1 MITLKKIIPA
11 GLLFSGL
18 ILITAQSY
26 ADCSVNSSGNVSI
39 GKVPSITLAENGV
52 QSSQFSAGLSCSG
65 FSLAL
70 ANTTYLKY
78 RVDQMPANYINSVT
92 GERLTVNYLDTNS
105 NPITVGQE
113 RDLSSFTIINFF
125 TGPNGALPFYAKINP
140 GQAVSPGIYRAET
153 PFKVKWYYSVPALAV
168 IGIGIFFESPGFSRG
183 LPIIGGF
190 RWGTGSDASLN
201 LSIEVLPDC
210 RISTNDVNFGTAAFA
225 DAFTPVKTSMGIR
238 CSVKTPYK
246 VSLNDGLYPQNGN
259 QRAMKSGTGNNYMSY
274 EIYKNSSTE
283 RWGRNNEQWLSDV
296 ATTNPGIYDANTQ
309 QGYAFTT
316 KILETNSLSL
326 PAGQYS
332 DTVTVQVEF

>member
-11 GLLFSGL
+11 GFLFSGL

-52 QSSQFSAGLSCSG
+52 QSSQFSAGLSCGG
-65 FSLAL
+65 FSLAAL
-70 ANTTYLKY
+70 NTTYLKY
-78 RVDQMPANYINSVT
+78 RVDQMPINYINSVT
-92 GERLTVNYLDTNS
+92 GERLIVNYLDTNS
-105 NPITVGQE
+105 NPISVGQE
-113 RDLSSFTIINFF
+113 RDLSGFTIINFF

-140 GQAVSPGIYRAET
+140 GQTVSPGIYRSET
-153 PFKVKWYYSVPALAV
+153 PFKVKWYYSVPAIAV
-168 IGIGIFFESPGFSRG
+168 IGIGFFFESPGFKRPGIFSD
-183 LPIIGGF
+183 LN
-190 RWGTGSDASLN
+190 WGSGSDASLN

-210 RISTNDVNFGTAAFA
+210 RIATNDVNFGTAAFA
-225 DAFTPVKTSMGIR
+225 SEFQPVKTSMGIR

-259 QRAMKSGTGNNYMSY
+259 QRAMKSETGNNYMSY
-274 EIYKNSSTE
+274 EIYKNSTTE

-296 ATTNPGIYDANTQ
+296 ATTNPGIYDGNTQ

-316 KILETNSLSL
+316 KILDTNSLSL
-326 PAGQYS
+326 PAGKYS

>member
-1 MITLKKIIPA
+1 MITLKKIILA

-52 QSSQFSAGLSCSG
+52 QSSQFSAGLSCGG

-70 ANTTYLKY
+70 ANMTYLKY

-92 GERLTVNYLDTNS
+92 GERLIVNYLDTNS
-105 NPITVGQE
+105 NPINVGQE

-125 TGPNGALPFYAKINP
+125 TGPNGSLPFYAKINP
-140 GQAVSPGIYRAET
+140 GQTVSPGIYRSET
-153 PFKVKWYYSVPALAV
+153 PFKVKWYYSVPAIAV
-168 IGIGIFFESPGFSRG
+168 IGIGFFFESPGFKRPGIFSD
-183 LPIIGGF
+183 LN
-190 RWGTGSDASLN
+190 WGSGSDASLN

-210 RISTNDVNFGTAAFA
+210 RIATNDVNFGTAAFA
-225 DAFTPVKTSMGIR
+225 SEFQPVKTSMGIR

-259 QRAMKSGTGNNYMSY
+259 QRAMKSETGNNYMSY
-274 EIYKNSSTE
+274 EIYKNSTTE

-296 ATTNPGIYDANTQ
+296 ATTNPGIYDGNTQ

-316 KILETNSLSL
+316 KILDTNSLSL
-326 PAGQYS
+326 PAGKYS

>member
-18 ILITAQSY
+18 ILIAAQSY
-26 ADCSVNSSGNVSI
+26 ADCNVNSSGNVSI
-39 GKVPSITLAENGV
+39 GKVPSITLAESGV

-65 FSLAL
+65 FGLVFSSI
-70 ANTTYLKY
+70 YYIKY
-78 RVDQMPANYINSVT
+78 RVDQMPINYINSVT
-92 GERLTVNYLDTNS
+92 GERLTVNYLDTKNEA
-105 NPITVGQE
+105 ITLGQE
-113 RDLSSFTIINFF
+113 VDMSTYSLINIFKESGGSLQF
-125 TGPNGALPFYAKINP
+125 NARVNP

-153 PFKVKWYYSVPALAV
+153 SFKVKWYYSIAYFGAGALALHD
-168 IGIGIFFESPGFSRG
+168 ESPGFNRG
-183 LPIIGGF
+183 TWPIIPF
-190 RWGTGSDASLN
+190 SWGSGSDATFD

-210 RISTNDVNFGTAAFA
+210 RIATNDVNFGTAAFA

-259 QRAMKSGTGNNYMSY
+259 QRAMKSETGNNYMSY
-274 EIYKNSSTE
+274 EIYKNSTTE
-283 RWGRNNEQWLSDV
+283 RWGKNNEQWLSDV
-296 ATTNPGIYDANTQ
+296 ATTNPSIYNANTQ

-316 KILETNSLSL
+316 KILDTNSQSL
-326 PAGQYS
+326 PAGKYS

>member
-26 ADCSVNSSGNVSI
+26 ADCSVNSSGNISI
-39 GKVPSITLAENGV
+39 GEVPSITLTENGV

-70 ANTTYLKY
+70 ANMTYLKY
-78 RVDQMPANYINSVT
+78 RVDQMPINYINSAT
-92 GERLTVNYLDTNS
+92 GERLVVNYLDTNN
-105 NPITVGQE
+105 NPINAGQE
-113 RDLSSFTIINFF
+113 RDLSTFTIINLF
-125 TGPNGALPFYAKINP
+125 TGPNGELPFYAKINQ
-140 GQAVSPGIYRAET
+140 GQAVSPGIYQSET
-153 PFKVKWYYSVPALAV
+153 PFNVKWYYSVPALAL
-168 IGIGIFFESPGFSRG
+168 IGIGVFFESPDFQRPGVRSD
-183 LPIIGGF
+183 LN
-190 RWGTGSDASLN
+190 WGSGSDSSIN

-210 RISTNDVNFGTAAFA
+210 RIATNDVNFGTAAFA
-225 DAFTPVKTSMGIR
+225 SEFQPVKTSMGIR

-259 QRAMKSGTGNNYMSY
+259 QRAMKSEVGNNYLSY
-274 EIYKNSSTE
+274 EIYKNSTTE
-283 RWGRNNEQWLSDV
+283 RWGRNNELWSSAV
-296 ATTNPGIYDANTQ
+296 ATTNAGIYDAKTQ

-316 KILETNSLSL
+316 KILETNSPNL
-326 PAGQYS
+326 PAGKYS

>member
-65 FSLAL
+65 FSLAAL
-70 ANTTYLKY
+70 NTTYLKY

-113 RDLSSFTIINFF
+113 RDMSSFTIINFF

-153 PFKVKWYYSVPALAV
+153 PFKVKWYYSVPAIAV
-168 IGIGIFFESPGFSRG
+168 AGIGFYFSSPGFNRG
-183 LPIIGGF
+183 ILGIGF
-190 RWGTGSDASLN
+190 DWGSGSDSSLN

-210 RISTNDVNFGTAAFA
+210 RIATNDVNFGTAAFA

-259 QRAMKSGTGNNYMSY
+259 QRAMKSETGNNYMSY

-296 ATTNPGIYDANTQ
+296 ATTNPGIYDAKTQ

-316 KILETNSLSL
+316 KVLETNSLSL
-326 PAGQYS
+326 PAGKYS
-332 DTVTVQVEF
+332 DTITVQVEF

>member
-39 GKVPSITLAENGV
+39 GKVPSITLTENGV

-70 ANTTYLKY
+70 ANMTYLKY
-78 RVDQMPANYINSVT
+78 RVDQMPINYINSAT
-92 GERLTVNYLDTNS
+92 GERLVVNYLDTNS
-105 NPITVGQE
+105 NPINAGQE
-113 RDLSSFTIINFF
+113 RDLSTFTIINLF
-125 TGPNGALPFYAKINP
+125 TGPNGELLFYAKINP

-153 PFKVKWYYSVPALAV
+153 PFKVKWYYSVPAIAV
-168 IGIGIFFESPGFSRG
+168 AGIGFYFSSPGFNRG
-183 LPIIGGF
+183 IFGIGF
-190 RWGTGSDASLN
+190 DWGSGSDSSLN

-210 RISTNDVNFGTAAFA
+210 RIATNDVNFGTAAFA
-225 DAFTPVKTSMGIR
+225 SEFQPVKTSMGIR

-259 QRAMKSGTGNNYMSY
+259 QRAMKSEVGNNYLSY
-274 EIYKNSSTE
+274 EIYKNSTTE
-283 RWGRNNEQWLSDV
+283 RWGRNNELWSSAV
-296 ATTNPGIYDANTQ
+296 ATTNAGIYDAKTQ

-316 KILETNSLSL
+316 KILETNSPNL
-326 PAGQYS
+326 PAGKYS